1 METLREESAGPLEV
15 LPSLPEDALQ
25 VRVARCRSR
34 RAWQRRRVAAV
45 R

>member
-25 VRVARCRSR
+25 VRVARLLSSP
-34 RAWQRRRVAAV
+34 AAEALPPV
-45 R
+45 TI